1 MATINIKLVSSE
13 CHALTAN
20 AIRIMSS
27 APNSIG
33 RMEIVQY
40 AQIGRV
46 YADSVLD
53 GKRLYVD
60 VITGGI
66 FDCNGVSI
74 DGIRKLD
81 MSTLN
86 IVKKKDVLAWIKAA
100 DSRTANPMAYNNR
113 RKDEQDDIEGGHEP
127 V

>member
-1 MATINIKLVSSE
+1 MTTNIKIISSE
-13 CHALTAN
+13 CYALTDN
-20 AIRIMSS
+20 AIRLMAS

-40 AQIGRV
+40 VQIGRV

-60 VITGGI
+60 VITGSI

-74 DGIRKLD
+74 DGLGKLD
-81 MSTLN
+81 MSTLK
-86 IVKKKDVLAWIKAA
+86 ITIK
-100 DSRTANPMAYNNR
+100 RMCWR
-113 RKDEQDDIEGGHEP
+113 G
-127 V
+127 

>member
-1 MATINIKLVSSE
+1 MTTLNIKIISSE

-20 AIRIMSS
+20 AIRLMAN

-66 FDCNGVSI
+66 FDENGVSI
-74 DGIRKLD
+74 DGLRKLD
-81 MSTLN
+81 MSTLK
-86 IVKKKDVLAWIKAA
+86 IVKKEDVLAWIKSAEC
-100 DSRTANPMAYNNR
+100 RTFNPMAYNNR
-113 RKDEQDDIEGGHEP
+113 RKDEPEDE
-127 V
+127 

>member
-1 MATINIKLVSSE
+1 MTTPNIKIISSE
-13 CHALTAN
+13 CYALTAN
-20 AIRIMSS
+20 AIRLIAS
-27 APNSIG
+27 APNSVG

-46 YADSVLD
+46 YAESVLD

-74 DGIRKLD
+74 DGLRKLD
-81 MSTLN
+81 MSMLK

-100 DSRTANPMAYNNR
+100 DLRTANPMAYNNR
-113 RKDEQDDIEGGHEP
+113 RKDEPEDE
-127 V
+127 